1 MFSYLI
7 LFFFCFSRLAILM
20 GEGSDGQPTDGSPS
34 TVALLKEHQERR
46 ERHRR
51 SWSQGK
57 WKKTE
62 NLNLCVCEPV
72 LYESEN
78 LCHVSKGTCVIWTF
92 ASLLMGLMNP
102 LPFKKKVVFVNWE
115 HNMPFLLS
123 HWFSQLEI
131 FHLIHVNR
139 SCNLPLVLVIH
150 TLKISLDL
158 KVEKLELGQ
167 TWDTPLTECWHFFLH
182 N

>member
-1 MFSYLI
+1 MSLRTCVMFQKEPVSFEPLPAYWW
-7 LFFFCFSRLAILM
+7 
-20 GEGSDGQPTDGSPS
+20 
-34 TVALLKEHQERR
+34 LLYVFV
-46 ERHRR
+46 
-51 SWSQGK
+51 
-57 WKKTE
+57 
-62 NLNLCVCEPV
+62 NLNMYATRLVCVCALE
-72 LYESEN
+72 
-78 LCHVSKGTCVIWTF
+78 HVCYSPCAIWTC

-102 LPFKKKVVFVNWE
+102 VPFWKKVVFAIWE

-158 KVEKLELGQ
+158 KVEKLEWLGQ
-167 TWDTPLTECWHFFLH
+167 TWDTPLTLAFLLRGVKAPSATFCIL
-182 N
+182 